1 MEPSSG
7 THFDNEGVVEVE
19 KGEMTRERG
28 RLFVG
33 LLRSDAPGLSEPF
46 VRFAL
51 WMATLM
57 HQSAAAHCCC
67 QPQNPRVWKR
77 ISHHDAPVAARIR
90 ELKRERAAL
99 PKRVK
104 YQCAGRKT
112 QQYKWLM

>member
-1 MEPSSG
+1 MEPSSV

-28 RLFVG
+28 CPLAG
-33 LLRSDAPGLSEPF
+33 PLRSEAPGLSEPF

-57 HQSAAAHCCC
+57 HQSAVAHCCC
-67 QPQNPRVWKR
+67 QPPNPRVWKR
-77 ISHHDAPVAARIR
+77 ISHHDAPVAARII
-90 ELKRERAAL
+90 ELKREGAAL

-104 YQCAGRKT
+104 YQCAVRKQ